1 MKFFSIK
8 QLRKDLQKIAKSFFQ
23 FLFLI
28 LYGKISKVIDA
39 KTADNVKI
47 FEISKN
53 KITYKVYFV
62 KNARLYTD
70 RIDDTAIITQNKII
84 EGPSYQLR
92 ADIKNKSLQKDNSK
106 AFDNIVIRK
115 GTPRIKKRIK
125 GKVLSLLSG
134 GGANDN
140 FFHWLY
146 DVLPRLALFDELKEE
161 DSPKYILVPNYD
173 QLFQKQ
179 TLDLLG
185 FDKKRILSSKNFRHI
200 ECEEIIVTD
209 HPYNVTNNTIV
220 DNEKIP
226 QWISEWLKLK
236 FLKKKTKSNDII
248 KRVYIDRDD
257 EDPKRLSHRRIIN
270 EEDLRS
276 FLKQKNFTFVKLSKL
291 HFSEQIEI
299 FNNAEIIIGLHGA
312 GFGNLPFCKPNTK
325 ILEFRTK
332 ETGKIL
338 ENIALTN
345 KLNFHTLEVVPK
357 EFASQQHGL
366 IEVSIEELRKIIL
379 DF

>member
-53 KITYKVYFV
+53 IITYKVYYV

-140 FFHWLY
+140 FFH
-146 DVLPRLALFDELKEE
+146 
-161 DSPKYILVPNYD
+161 
-173 QLFQKQ
+173 
-179 TLDLLG
+179 
-185 FDKKRILSSKNFRHI
+185 
-200 ECEEIIVTD
+200 
-209 HPYNVTNNTIV
+209 
-220 DNEKIP
+220 
-226 QWISEWLKLK
+226 
-236 FLKKKTKSNDII
+236 
-248 KRVYIDRDD
+248 
-257 EDPKRLSHRRIIN
+257 
-270 EEDLRS
+270 
-276 FLKQKNFTFVKLSKL
+276 
-291 HFSEQIEI
+291 
-299 FNNAEIIIGLHGA
+299 
-312 GFGNLPFCKPNTK
+312 
-325 ILEFRTK
+325 
-332 ETGKIL
+332 
-338 ENIALTN
+338 
-345 KLNFHTLEVVPK
+345 
-357 EFASQQHGL
+357 
-366 IEVSIEELRKIIL
+366 
-379 DF
+379 